1 MTVEKKKVE
10 VLFKYDSPIL
20 EEEIIE
26 VLWAE
31 VVDEEK
37 GLYQLKSIPLYGAS
51 IATDD
56 QFHATYDKEET
67 GLLYRKTTKSSGNS
81 IAVVAIIN
89 EEYDPEELLTAFEKL
104 GCTVEELN
112 DRYFAMEVP
121 TNVFYGEVKK
131 IFNEHEEDNLEY
143 AEAYLSAKHQGDLR
157 RGPKK

>member
-1 MTVEKKKVE
+1 MAAEKNKVE

-20 EEEIIE
+20 EEAIIE

-37 GLYQLKSIPLYGAS
+37 GLYQLKSIPFYGAS

-67 GLLYRKTTKSSGNS
+67 GLLYRQTTKSSGNS

-89 EEYDPEELLTAFEKL
+89 EEYDQEEMVAAFEKL

-121 TNVFYGEVKK
+121 KRIFYGDMKK
-131 IFNEHEEDNLEY
+131 IFDKYEKDNLEY
-143 AEAYLSAKHQGDLR
+143 AETYLSAKHQADLR
-157 RGPKK
+157 RGGK

>member
-1 MTVEKKKVE
+1 MAAEKNKVE

-20 EEEIIE
+20 EEAIIE

-37 GLYQLKSIPLYGAS
+37 GLYQLKSIPFYGAS

-67 GLLYRKTTKSSGNS
+67 GLLYRQTTKSSGNS

-89 EEYDPEELLTAFEKL
+89 EEYDREEMVMAFEKL

-121 TNVFYGEVKK
+121 KRVFYGDMKK
-131 IFNEHEEDNLEY
+131 IFTEYEKDNLEY
-143 AEAYLSAKHQGDLR
+143 AETYLSAKHQADLR
-157 RGPKK
+157 RGGK

>member
-1 MTVEKKKVE
+1 MATEKNKVE

-20 EEEIIE
+20 EEAIIE

-37 GLYQLKSIPLYGAS
+37 GLYQLKSIPFYGAS

-56 QFHATYDKEET
+56 QFYATYDKEET
-67 GLLYRKTTKSSGNS
+67 GLLYRQTTKSSGNS

-89 EEYDPEELLTAFEKL
+89 EEYDQEEMVTAFEKL

-121 TNVFYGEVKK
+121 KRVFYGDMKT
-131 IFNEHEEDNLEY
+131 IFNKYEKDNLEY
-143 AEAYLSAKHQGDLR
+143 AETYLSAKHQADLR
-157 RGPKK
+157 RGGK

>member
-1 MTVEKKKVE
+1 MAAEKNKVE

-20 EEEIIE
+20 EEAIIE

-37 GLYQLKSIPLYGAS
+37 GLYQLKSIPFYGAS

-67 GLLYRKTTKSSGNS
+67 GLLYRQTTKSSGNS

-89 EEYDPEELLTAFEKL
+89 EEYDQEEMITEFEKL

-121 TNVFYGEVKK
+121 KRVFYGDMKK
-131 IFNEHEEDNLEY
+131 IFDKYEKDNLEY
-143 AEAYLSAKHQGDLR
+143 AETYLSAKHQADLR
-157 RGPKK
+157 RGGK